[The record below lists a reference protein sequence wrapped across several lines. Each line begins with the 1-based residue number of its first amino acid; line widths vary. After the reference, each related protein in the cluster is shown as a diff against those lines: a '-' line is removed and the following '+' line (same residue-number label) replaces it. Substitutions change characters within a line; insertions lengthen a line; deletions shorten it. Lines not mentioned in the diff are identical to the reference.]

1 MSQIGDATPSPSRKP
16 GGWRSPFFSGL
27 PRQTYKVRPMTPTM
41 DDAKSS
47 VINRVVCERCKASLD
62 QRFDDLKHAWSLVK
76 VIEFLPPEDRHDDM
90 SLRTIQHPTGSDPR
104 ASGLS
109 GVHTPLVSEFR
120 GVSTLKFPQRVLWFG
135 LLLHSV

>member
-1 MSQIGDATPSPSRKP
+1 
-16 GGWRSPFFSGL
+16 
-27 PRQTYKVRPMTPTM
+27 MTPTM

-120 GVSTLKFPQRVLWFG
+120 GVSTLKFPQRVLW
-135 LLLHSV
+135 LK